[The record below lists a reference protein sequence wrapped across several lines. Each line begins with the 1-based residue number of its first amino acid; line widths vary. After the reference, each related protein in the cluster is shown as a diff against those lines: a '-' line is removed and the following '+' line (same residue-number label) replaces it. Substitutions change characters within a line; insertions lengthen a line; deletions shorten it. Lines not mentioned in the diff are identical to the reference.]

1 MVSPNHIAWWDTPTL
16 HRLQTLQ
23 IQPQPL
29 HLISMQAT
37 ISEHLGTRYL
47 HLGTPWVQGAMQ
59 IRKPDKL
66 VLEYVQRMMA
76 WLLFVPSAQWHGSRN
91 GVAVQLG
98 LGAAS
103 LTKYCY
109 RVLGA
114 RTLAVELNEHVMT
127 AAHNWFDLPYPDE
140 SEGRLSL
147 HLGDASE
154 WIVHAQPQ
162 SISALMVD
170 LYDLEAKAPVLD
182 TPDFYERC
190 QAVLQPGGA
199 MSVNLFYGGAFG
211 VGGFEKSLKRICAAF
226 ATQSNPVG
234 NFGGNTIGSVWA
246 FEPTKEGN
254 TIVIA
259 VKGKD
264 APDAATLKLRAAS
277 VAQGTDLPARS
288 WVKQLHR
295 VI

>member
-1 MVSPNHIAWWDTPTL
+1 
-16 HRLQTLQ
+16 
-23 IQPQPL
+23 
-29 HLISMQAT
+29 MQAT
-37 ISEHLGTRYL
+37 LSEHLGTRYL

-76 WLLFVPSAQWHGSRN
+76 WLLFVPSAQWHGSSQ
-91 GVAVQLG
+91 GETVQLG

-103 LTKYCY
+103 LTKHCY

-114 RTLAVELNEHVMT
+114 RTTAVELNEHVIT
-127 AAHNWFDLPYPDE
+127 AAHTWFDLPYPDE
-140 SEGRLSL
+140 SDGRLRL
-147 HLGDASE
+147 HLGDAAE
-154 WIVHAQPQ
+154 WIAKAKAQ

-170 LYDLEAKAPVLD
+170 LYDLEAKSPVLD
-182 TPDFYERC
+182 SPEFYVQC
-190 QAVLQPGGA
+190 QRALQVGGA

-211 VGGFEKSLKRICAAF
+211 VNHFERSLKRICTAF
-226 ATQSNPVG
+226 SS
-234 NFGGNTIGSVWA
+234 GSIWA

-254 TIVIA
+254 TIVLA
-259 VKGKD
+259 VNGKH

-295 VI
+295 VS